1 MSDKSIKTLAKEAKK
16 RLKSGF
22 WQKQI
27 EESNKR
33 KEKAVME
40 GVAVSKVIE
49 YNLNKTRR
57 LISSDDFVNDE
68 QRFYD
73 KVKSLLDEF
82 GESDDMVGRLI
93 DKEYFETLSYEQKQ
107 RYMLFVSDKYLSA
120 LSRYRKEKALE
131 III

>member
-107 RYMLFVSDKYLSA
+107 RYMLFVSDKYL
-120 LSRYRKEKALE
+120 
-131 III
+131 IIH